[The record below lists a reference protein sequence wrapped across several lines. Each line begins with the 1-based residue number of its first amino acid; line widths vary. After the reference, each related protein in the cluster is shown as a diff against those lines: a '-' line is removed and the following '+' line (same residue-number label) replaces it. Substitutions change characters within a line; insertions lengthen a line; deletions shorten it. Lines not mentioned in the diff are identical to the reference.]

1 MVVKLVIY
9 HIRNSFPFESCII
22 LCVLLRFMT
31 SLPNI
36 VYLNTTCDLGIDVDE
51 VNIFTALYILMYG
64 LQLLNKCDITCHLI
78 RRAIKGILITCR
90 IHAELTRDH

>member
-9 HIRNSFPFESCII
+9 HIRNSFPFESCVI
-22 LCVLLRFMT
+22 LRVLSRFTT

-51 VNIFTALYILMYG
+51 VNIFTALYSLTYG
-64 LQLLNKCDITCHLI
+64 LQLLNKCDI
-78 RRAIKGILITCR
+78 ILHTILFV
-90 IHAELTRDH
+90 ELSRGP